1 MGPEIQEGICLRD
14 LAHPSQL
21 PVLCP
26 YRLWPRWPGC
36 IMAVRGKVEVI
47 RCPLLLTLL
56 TGGLGPTPGQR
67 EGKEAWIPITTTGTF
82 ILHLTLRGGLGPGR
96 AKGI

>member
-1 MGPEIQEGICLRD
+1 MGPEIREGICLRD
-14 LAHPSQL
+14 LAPPSQP